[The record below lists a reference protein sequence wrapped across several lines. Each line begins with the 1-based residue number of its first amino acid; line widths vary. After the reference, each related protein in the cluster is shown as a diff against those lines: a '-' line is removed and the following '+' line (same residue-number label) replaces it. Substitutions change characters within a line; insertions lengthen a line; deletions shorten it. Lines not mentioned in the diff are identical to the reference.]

1 MGICGSNTKK
11 EEVKEPQSI
20 NSQDN
25 RLQSQNQQNSSN
37 IPSSGKKQSGQ
48 NTPPGIMPALHRM
61 VTFSSKT
68 LEDLLGDT
76 LLNCRNNTDF
86 KTKDVLNNCDIVGL
100 YCCDWEKCS
109 DDTSELIKRYNKLKE
124 NNKNIEIICLC
135 YVEEQDDF
143 DYCIEDMPWQA
154 LPFKESCRIDN
165 LSKKY
170 FLESI
175 PSQVIIDA
183 KTGHAAN
190 KNGQSAL
197 MSDRYIEEYPY
208 QIKAA
213 YSFEESTQGQEED
226 LCFVVL
232 QEFASQEIQQKNHA
246 SLQKVA
252 ESSNEKPSEMSIKFF
267 SGNRNHLDST
277 VIIRRQLGLELQLPP
292 YVKYDLTKVDNQEG
306 EIWSCN
312 YCPKTSHDC
321 TERFKCYETEF
332 NLCTECLYQTL
343 TEIRNKNPQMF
354 LVNLKQGIY
363 YKPQNSQTE
372 VNESNMQNFLIE
384 FKNGKLTKS
393 IMTGG
398 SEQANSLEDGFKENG
413 VCLFLIQELLDLEVQ
428 KSNKKLLED
437 FIKEYKEKNTMGKKI
452 NTFYYANGGRATNS
466 QKKRLKLPTYVSK
479 CKHYPLC
486 SSDLGIF
493 ECMQCQSG
501 VGDIKEIYDC
511 QKCNIYYCEKCYK
524 ASLEPIKEELK
535 KAELFIQNFE
545 DQTYAEA
552 HVESNIDIDSLK
564 NNVRKYEDGE
574 LKSQNM

>member
-1 MGICGSNTKK
+1 MGICGSTKK
-11 EEVKEPQSI
+11 IEEVKEPQSI
-20 NSQDN
+20 KSQDN
-25 RLQSQNQQNSSN
+25 RVQTKNQQNLSNSQSSC
-37 IPSSGKKQSGQ
+37 KKESDQ
-48 NTPPGIMPALHRM
+48 NTTPGIWQDTLNRI
-61 VTFSSKT
+61 VTFNSKT
-68 LEDLLGDT
+68 FENLLGDT
-76 LLNCRNNTDF
+76 LLNCQKNTEL
-86 KTKDVLNNCDIVGL
+86 KTKDVLDNCDIVGL

-109 DDTSELIKRYNKLKE
+109 DDTSELIKRYKKLKE

-143 DYCIEDMPWQA
+143 DYCIEDMPWQV
-154 LPFKESCRIDN
+154 LPFKESHRIEN

-175 PSQVIIDA
+175 PSQRIIDA
-183 KTGHAAN
+183 KTGHTAN

-213 YSFEESTQGQEED
+213 YSFEESTQGQDED

-252 ESSNEKPSEMSIKFF
+252 QSSNEKASEIKFF
-267 SGNRNHLDST
+267 SGNKNNLDST
-277 VIIRRQLGLELQLPP
+277 VIIRKQLGLELQLPP
-292 YVKYDLTKVDNQEG
+292 YEKYELIKVNNKVG

-312 YCPKTSHDC
+312 YCSKTSHDC
-321 TERFKCYETEF
+321 TERFKCYEIEF
-332 NLCTECLYQTL
+332 NLCTECMYQTY
-343 TEIRNKNPQMF
+343 TEILNKNPQMF
-354 LVNLKQGIY
+354 LVNLKQGIFY
-363 YKPQNSQTE
+363 NPQDSQIE
-372 VNESNMQNFLIE
+372 VNESNMQKFLEE

-393 IMTGG
+393 IMTSG
-398 SEQANSLEDGFKENG
+398 SEQAVSLEDGLKEHG

-437 FIKEYKEKNTMGKKI
+437 FIKEYKEKNTMGQKI
-452 NTFYYANGGRATNS
+452 DTFYYANGGRATNS
-466 QKKRLKLPTYVSK
+466 QKKKLKLPTYISK
-479 CKHYPLC
+479 CKHYPLN

-493 ECMQCQSG
+493 GCMHCELG
-501 VGDIKEIYDC
+501 AGDIKEIYEC

-524 ASLEPIKEELK
+524 ASLEPTKQELK

-545 DQTYAEA
+545 DGTYAEA
-552 HVESNIDIDSLK
+552 HIESNIDMDALK